1 MINIRYNKEDLRYI
15 FLYGDPKELRT
26 LEEHLNKIPSY
37 MFLPSFSG
45 VPRPEVFLNK
55 FKKDNKVIYYCFS
68 GLWKEIVDFCKEN
81 SITVDGIDG
90 FFKYREFPLSLEE
103 FTEYI
108 NKWNLNIQPR
118 DYQIKAAWLILKYRV
133 SLSQL
138 ATRAGKTLIAYM
150 IFRYMLENGA
160 HNILMVV
167 PNTTLVKQGVKDMSE
182 YQEFFKSETVWAGGE
197 LCDSSNLTIGT
208 FQSLVKRA
216 NKKDKKYDPK
226 FFNKF
231 DVICIDEAH
240 TAKCKSIKTILNQD
254 FLKNNKL
261 RFGFSG
267 SLPEPNSIDSFAC
280 QSLIGPMIQDIS
292 SKELVDE
299 GFLAKPEI
307 TQVRIKYDWTPQLER
322 AYIKCGE
329 YLCGIDV
336 MEEYTK
342 RDGSKDK
349 RVKVLPKEQQE
360 FTIKNEK
367 KLPFTLSKVKPLY
380 TPQEYISYLVD
391 LCKAKGSNLLML
403 EQMLVHRSQKRI
415 DIMDQLIT
423 SFNKN
428 VLVFG
433 HHTEYLRHLAEHF
446 EKRFPNKKVYLITGG
461 TNIKNREKTINELLE
476 NNNCILVASYGCV
489 GTGLTLKNMDY
500 CIFAQ
505 SFKSQVINKQAL
517 GRMMLKTSEKDTF
530 ELYDLIDE
538 FPTKKLYVQGLAK
551 IKIYKKEGIDYKITQ
566 C

>member
-461 TNIKNREKTINELLE
+461 TNIKSREKTINELLE

>member
-446 EKRFPNKKVYLITGG
+446 EKRFPSKKVYLITGG
-461 TNIKNREKTINELLE
+461 TNIKSREKTINELLE

>member
-1 MINIRYNKEDLRYI
+1 MI
-15 FLYGDPKELRT
+15 
-26 LEEHLNKIPSY
+26 
-37 MFLPSFSG
+37 
-45 VPRPEVFLNK
+45 
-55 FKKDNKVIYYCFS
+55 
-68 GLWKEIVDFCKEN
+68 
-81 SITVDGIDG
+81 
-90 FFKYREFPLSLEE
+90 
-103 FTEYI
+103 
-108 NKWNLNIQPR
+108 
-118 DYQIKAAWLILKYRV
+118 
-133 SLSQL
+133 
-138 ATRAGKTLIAYM
+138 
-150 IFRYMLENGA
+150 
-160 HNILMVV
+160 V
-167 PNTTLVKQGVKDMSE
+167 PNTTLVKQGVKDMAE

-216 NKKDKKYDPK
+216 SRKDKKYDPK

-240 TAKCKSIKTILNQD
+240 TAKCKSIKTILSLD
-254 FLKNNKL
+254 FLKNVKL

-299 GFLAKPEI
+299 GFLAKPEVI
-307 TQVRIKYDWTPQLER
+307 QVRIKYDWSPELQK

-329 YLCGIDV
+329 YLCSNDV
-336 MEEYTK
+336 VEEYIK
-342 RDGSKDK
+342 RDGSRDK

-367 KLPFTLSKVKPLY
+367 KLPLTLAKVKPLY
-380 TPQEYISYLVD
+380 EPQEYISYLVD

-403 EQMLVHRSQKRI
+403 EQMLVHRSHKRL

-433 HHTEYLRHLAEHF
+433 HHTEYLRYLAEHF
-446 EKRFPNKKVYLITGG
+446 EKRFPDKKIYLITGK
-461 TNIKNREKTINELLE
+461 TNIKKREKTINELLE

-538 FPTKKLYVQGLAK
+538 FPTKRLYTQGLAK
-551 IKIYKKEGIDYKITQ
+551 IKIYKKEGIEHRIVIK
-566 C
+566 

>member
-15 FLYGDPKELRT
+15 FLYGDNKEISS
-26 LEEHLNKIPSY
+26 LEAHLNKIPSY
-37 MFLPSFSG
+37 QFLPSFSG
-45 VPRPEVFLNK
+45 IPKPEVFLNK
-55 FKKDNKVIYYCFS
+55 FKKDNRVIYYCFS
-68 GLWKEIVDFCKEN
+68 GLWKEIVDFCNKEK
-81 SITVDGIDG
+81 IQVDGIDSY
-90 FFKYREFPLSLEE
+90 FKYREFPLSLEE
-103 FTEYI
+103 FTEYV
-108 NKWNLNIQPR
+108 NKWNLNLQPR

-150 IFRYMLENGA
+150 TFRYMLENGA

-231 DVICIDEAH
+231 DVVCVDEAH
-240 TAKCKSIKTILNQD
+240 TAKCKSIKMILNQD
-254 FLKNNKL
+254 FLKNVKL

-307 TQVRIKYDWTPQLER
+307 TQVRIKYDWSPQLEK
-322 AYIKCGE
+322 AYIRCGE
-329 YLCGIDV
+329 YLCSIDV

-342 RDGSKDK
+342 RDGRKDK
-349 RVKVLPKEQQE
+349 RAKLLPKEQQE

-367 KLPFTLSKVKPLY
+367 KLPLTLAKVKPLY
-380 TPQEYISYLVD
+380 EPREYISYLID

-403 EQMLVHRSQKRI
+403 EQMLVHRSQKRL
-415 DIMDQLIT
+415 DIMDQLII

-433 HHTEYLRHLAEHF
+433 HHTEYLIYLAEHF
-446 EKRFPNKKVYLITGG
+446 EKRFPDKKIYLIIGK
-461 TNIKNREKTINELLE
+461 TNIKKREKTINELLK

-538 FPTKKLYVQGLAK
+538 FPTKRLYTQGLAK
-551 IKIYKKEGIDYKITQ
+551 IKIYKKEGIEHRIVMK
-566 C
+566 